1 MSHIIDGIRTDL
13 SRTRLARTLIRRTVG
28 LGFVA
33 GFVNTVGFFDLHV
46 YPGIMTGNTVQL
58 GIALAQNDWHLV
70 SLSALTI
77 ASFFVGGIAGS
88 LIRRHLR
95 RPPLELIVMA
105 VLLLAATPVRT
116 RANNAIPVE
125 LGLLAIAMA
134 MQGEI
139 ISRIGTV
146 SVQTVVVTNNLLHF
160 ADALV
165 GRFLSTP
172 AATEGQGTHPRATV
186 TEVAIPG
193 WAWASYSIGACAGA
207 LAIVSVRA
215 PLLFPIFVV
224 VLLVVDMLMHAESR
238 LVVQMEGASPKASR
252 SGGQSAR
259 LHVDQ

>member
-1 MSHIIDGIRTDL
+1 MSHIIDEIRTDL
-13 SRTRLARTLIRRTVG
+13 SRTRLARTLIRRTAG

-58 GIALAQNDWHLV
+58 GISLARNDWHLFR
-70 SLSALTI
+70 LTALTI

-105 VLLLAATPVRT
+105 ALLLTATAVRM
-116 RANNAIPVE
+116 RVNNAIALE
-125 LGLLAIAMA
+125 LGLLAMAMA
-134 MQGEI
+134 MQGET

-165 GRFLSTP
+165 GRFLLAP
-172 AATEGQGTHPRATV
+172 EATKEQDTHSRATV

-193 WAWASYSIGACAGA
+193 CAWASYSIGACAGA
-207 LAIVSVRA
+207 LAIVTVRA
-215 PLLFPIFVV
+215 PLLFPILVV
-224 VLLVVDMLMHAESR
+224 VLLVVDMLLHAESQPA
-238 LVVQMEGASPKASR
+238 VQMAGASPAAGR
-252 SGGQSAR
+252 SGGQ
-259 LHVDQ
+259 

>member
-1 MSHIIDGIRTDL
+1 MSHIIDEIRTDL

-58 GIALAQNDWHLV
+58 GIALARNNWHLV
-70 SLSALTI
+70 RLTALTI

-88 LIRRHLR
+88 FIRRHLR

-116 RANNAIPVE
+116 RTNNAIPVE
-125 LGLLAIAMA
+125 LGLLAMAMA
-134 MQGEI
+134 MQGET

-146 SVQTVVVTNNLLHF
+146 TVQTVVVTNNLLHF
-160 ADALV
+160 ADAIV
-165 GRFLSTP
+165 GRFLSASAGTM
-172 AATEGQGTHPRATV
+172 GQGTHSRPTV

-193 WAWASYSIGACAGA
+193 CAWASYSIGACAGA
-207 LAIVSVRA
+207 LAIVTVRA
-215 PLLFPIFVV
+215 PLLFPILVV
-224 VLLVVDMLMHAESR
+224 VLLVVDMLSHAESQP
-238 LVVQMEGASPKASR
+238 VVQMAGASPVAGR
-252 SGGQSAR
+252 SGGQ
-259 LHVDQ
+259 

>member
-1 MSHIIDGIRTDL
+1 MSHIIDGVRTDL
-13 SRTRLARTLIRRTVG
+13 LQTRLARTLIRRTIG

-58 GIALAQNDWHLV
+58 GIALERTDWHLL
-70 SLSALTI
+70 SLTALTI
-77 ASFFVGGIAGS
+77 AFFFVGGIAGS

-125 LGLLAIAMA
+125 LGLLAMAMA
-134 MQGEI
+134 MQGETV
-139 ISRIGTV
+139 SRIGTV
-146 SVQTVVVTNNLLHF
+146 TVQTVVVTNNLLHF

-165 GRFLSTP
+165 GRFLWAP
-172 AATEGQGTHPRATV
+172 AATEGQGTHSRPTV
-186 TEVAIPG
+186 IEVAIPG
-193 WAWASYSIGACAGA
+193 CAWASYSIGACAGA
-207 LAIVSVRA
+207 LAIVAVRA

-224 VLLVVDMLMHAESR
+224 VLLVVDMLLHAETQPVLQR
-238 LVVQMEGASPKASR
+238 AGASPMAGR
-252 SGGQSAR
+252 SGG
-259 LHVDQ
+259 L

>member
-1 MSHIIDGIRTDL
+1 MSHIIDEIRTDL
-13 SRTRLARTLIRRTVG
+13 ARTRLARTLIRRTVG

-58 GIALAQNDWHLV
+58 GIAMARSDWHLFR
-70 SLSALTI
+70 LTALTI

-105 VLLLAATPVRT
+105 ALLLTATAVRT
-116 RANNAIPVE
+116 WVNNAIPLE
-125 LGLLAIAMA
+125 LGLLAMAMA
-134 MQGEI
+134 MQGET

-165 GRFLSTP
+165 GRFVLAP
-172 AATEGQGTHPRATV
+172 AATKEQDTHSSATA
-186 TEVAIPG
+186 TEIAIPG
-193 WAWASYSIGACAGA
+193 CAWASYSIGACSGA
-207 LAIVSVRA
+207 FAIVTMRA
-215 PLLFPIFVV
+215 PLLFPILVV
-224 VLLVVDMLMHAESR
+224 VLLAADMLLHIDGKPDVEMT
-238 LVVQMEGASPKASR
+238 GTSPAAGR
-252 SGGQSAR
+252 SGGQ
-259 LHVDQ
+259 

>member
-1 MSHIIDGIRTDL
+1 MSHIIDEIRTNL
-13 SRTRLARTLIRRTVG
+13 LRTRLPKALIRRTIG

-33 GFVNTVGFFDLHV
+33 GFVNTVGFFDLHI

-58 GIALAQNDWHLV
+58 GIALERSDWHL
-70 SLSALTI
+70 LRMTALTI
-77 ASFFVGGIAGS
+77 AFFFVGGIAGS

-125 LGLLAIAMA
+125 LGLLAMAMA
-134 MQGEI
+134 LQGEA

-146 SVQTVVVTNNLLHF
+146 SLQTVVVTSNLLHF
-160 ADALV
+160 TDALV
-165 GRFLSTP
+165 GRFLSAS
-172 AATEGQGTHPRATV
+172 AATEELGHSA

-193 WAWASYSIGACAGA
+193 CAWASYSIGACAGA
-207 LAIVSVRA
+207 LAIGAVRA

-224 VLLVVDMLMHAESR
+224 VLLAVDMLLHAETQPVLQR
-238 LVVQMEGASPKASR
+238 AGPSPMAGR
-252 SGGQSAR
+252 SGG
-259 LHVDQ
+259 

>member
-1 MSHIIDGIRTDL
+1 MSHIIDEIRTNL
-13 SRTRLARTLIRRTVG
+13 LRARLARTLIRRTIG

-33 GFVNTVGFFDLHV
+33 GFVNTVGFFDLDV

-58 GIALAQNDWHLV
+58 GTALERSDWHL
-70 SLSALTI
+70 LRLTGLTI
-77 ASFFVGGIAGS
+77 AFFFVGGIAGS

-125 LGLLAIAMA
+125 LGLLAMAMA
-134 MQGEI
+134 LQGET

-146 SVQTVVVTNNLLHF
+146 SVQTVVVTSNLLHF
-160 ADALV
+160 TDALV
-165 GRFLSTP
+165 GRFLSAS
-172 AATEGQGTHPRATV
+172 AATEGQGHSA

-193 WAWASYSIGACAGA
+193 CAWASYSIGACAGA
-207 LAIVSVRA
+207 LAIGAVGA

-224 VLLVVDMLMHAESR
+224 VLLVVDMLLHAETQPVLQR
-238 LVVQMEGASPKASR
+238 AGASPMAGR
-252 SGGQSAR
+252 SGG
-259 LHVDQ
+259 

>member
-1 MSHIIDGIRTDL
+1 MSHIIDEIRTDL

-58 GIALAQNDWHLV
+58 GIALARNDWHLV
-70 SLSALTI
+70 RLTALTI
-77 ASFFVGGIAGS
+77 ASFFAGGIAGS

-116 RANNAIPVE
+116 KASNAIPLE
-125 LGLLAIAMA
+125 LGLLAMAMA
-134 MQGEI
+134 MQGETV
-139 ISRIGTV
+139 SRIGTV
-146 SVQTVVVTNNLLHF
+146 TVQTVVVTNNLLHF

-165 GRFLSTP
+165 GRFLSAP
-172 AATEGQGTHPRATV
+172 AATVGQGTHPRPTA

-193 WAWASYSIGACAGA
+193 CAWASYSIGACAGA
-207 LAIVSVRA
+207 LAIVTVRA
-215 PLLFPIFVV
+215 PLLFPILVV
-224 VLLVVDMLMHAESR
+224 VLLVVDMLLHAESKPI
-238 LVVQMEGASPKASR
+238 VQMAGATPAAGR
-252 SGGQSAR
+252 CGGQ
-259 LHVDQ
+259 

>member
-1 MSHIIDGIRTDL
+1 MSHIIDEIRTDL
-13 SRTRLARTLIRRTVG
+13 LRTRLARTLVRRTIG

-46 YPGIMTGNTVQL
+46 FPGIMTGNTVQL
-58 GIALAQNDWHLV
+58 GTALERSDWHLFR
-70 SLSALTI
+70 LTALTI
-77 ASFFVGGIAGS
+77 AFFFVGGMAGS

-125 LGLLAIAMA
+125 LGLLAMAMA
-134 MQGEI
+134 MQGET

-146 SVQTVVVTNNLLHF
+146 SLQTIVVTSNLLHF
-160 ADALV
+160 TDALV
-165 GRFLSTP
+165 GRFLSGP
-172 AATEGQGTHPRATV
+172 AATEGQGHSRPTA

-193 WAWASYSIGACAGA
+193 CAWASYSIGACAGA
-207 LAIVSVRA
+207 LAIGAVCA

-224 VLLVVDMLMHAESR
+224 VLLVVDMLLHAETQPVLQR
-238 LVVQMEGASPKASR
+238 AGASPMAGR
-252 SGGQSAR
+252 SGAQ
-259 LHVDQ
+259 